1 MFSSL
6 ASVSK
11 SKPSTSKSS
20 LIVQLRDTFA
30 ALHTEGYALTDEGNT
45 LILRIGIGYIL
56 YSPYESISPFPS
68 YEVCQYDLILVL
80 LVVERS
86 YSITIGFAADCP
98 LLHT

>member
-20 LIVQLRDTFA
+20 LIVQSFDTFA
-30 ALHTEGYALTDEGNT
+30 ARFPDGYALIHIRDFLFSLSINFRLY
-45 LILRIGIGYIL
+45 LILRTRRT
-56 YSPYESISPFPS
+56 SPFPS
-68 YEVCQYDLILVL
+68 YEVGQCVLALVL

-86 YSITIGFAADCP
+86 
-98 LLHT
+98 